1 MAIGID
7 AVQQMKAYSTE
18 VTGLQSG
25 ARFLFCSQEGEVA
38 AQLAQTLKNVG
49 VVTQERSSAEQIGR
63 HIAEHD
69 PRIIFLDFTL
79 NPNTPGKLSQAID
92 LARSLAR
99 VAPDL
104 PRVAVGRLAQPEG
117 AIAALRAGVTDFV
130 DPAAAPQDVRDAVER
145 LLKMTA
151 VNGAHWGTECR
162 DVLLIGARAG
172 VGTSTLAAHLAAL
185 TQARYTQETR
195 ADKSPAGAS
204 AGNST
209 DDASPLSSRAALLD
223 LGLPIGDAQLYGNVS
238 GGFDFAEAVRNLQ
251 RLDATLLG
259 SAMAH
264 TDEGLSVM
272 ALPRDP
278 VQMNQMSL
286 ADSLSVVDRLRQH
299 FGAIITDTGGL
310 TNVDF
315 VAGLARSSYCTWLVT
330 DQSVSSLVCLAGLLQ
345 ELDQLQIAR
354 DSLKLIV
361 NRYDE
366 RYGMTAKQIA
376 ERFELELVASLPDRT
391 LALMTSLNQGRLLHQ
406 DAERDP
412 YVRGVQTLVNKLYGS
427 SSQTPGRSSGWLG
440 QILPRLHRRR
450 QAMG

>member
-7 AVQQMKAYSTE
+7 AVQQMKAYSTGQA
-18 VTGLQSG
+18 GLQSG
-25 ARFLFCSQEGEVA
+25 ARFLFCSQDGEVA
-38 AQLAQTLKNVG
+38 AQLAQALKDVG
-49 VVTQERSSAEQIGR
+49 MVAHEASSAEQIGR
-63 HIAEHD
+63 RIADLD

-79 NPNTPGKLSQAID
+79 SPNAPGKLSQAVD
-92 LARSLAR
+92 LAHTMAR

-130 DPAAAPQDVRDAVER
+130 DPVAAPQDVRDAVER
-145 LLKMTA
+145 LLKMVTF
-151 VNGAHWGTECR
+151 NGAHRGTECR
-162 DVLLIGARAG
+162 DVLLIGTRAG

-185 TQARYTQETR
+185 TQGRYTQEAR
-195 ADKSPAGAS
+195 VDKSGAS
-204 AGNST
+204 TGNGT

-223 LGLPIGDAQLYGNVS
+223 LGLPIGDAQLYGNVT

-264 TDEGLSVM
+264 TDDGLSVM

-286 ADSLSVVDRLRQH
+286 ADSLSVFDRLRQH

-315 VAGLARSSYCTWLVT
+315 VAGLARSSYCTWIVT
-330 DQSVSSLVCLAGLLQ
+330 DQSVSSLVCLASLLQ
-345 ELDQLQIAR
+345 ELDQQQVAR

-376 ERFELELVASLPDRT
+376 ERFGIELITSLPDRT
-391 LALMTSLNQGRLLHQ
+391 LALMTSLNQGRLLHR

-412 YVRGVQTLVNKLYGS
+412 YVRGVQALVNKVYGS
-427 SSQTPGRSSGWLG
+427 SSQSSARSSGWLA